1 MKKPQSTQQFIEWL
15 HHISMDETYVQ
26 DLFREYLRYHQLS
39 NTSECFEAE
48 LKAKQFT
55 ARPRPALTPQQ
66 LAELPRVYNFAGDDR
81 PRAAKESQMEQQI
94 RQLEKVYNVLGQT
107 SRQLFAI
114 AVDSVERL
122 AAVDDR
128 NPGEK
133 DSAATYKAQLGK
145 FHGVIMTEALAENSH
160 AWFNEANLDRV
171 KGEIAKGMKAKD
183 YTAVLESLVTL
194 RANALAVQPAFRRK
208 ILEQM
213 VKSDVFSS
221 QCEALVSLRN
231 HEVRTSALAL
241 ISMLAST
248 GKGVAYVLAPR
259 PELTVQSL
267 AAVARDEEPGSVTQR
282 FALGALQKIVTREE
296 SLCPGLLQSGLIGWI
311 VTAVLEKGLVTGEF
325 MHTFCLNFSSAL
337 LVNLLTGPAGLSYV
351 TLHPEEAVQICD
363 KLLEL
368 LIVDSLPTSVLLH
381 LLLVLASVTSQRSF
395 RAYLSQIRLIER
407 VSDIVERFS
416 QIKNEDAADPQT
428 RAAVL
433 DLCAFLHRL
442 TPDHEASRP
451 PREAAA
457 EDEQEELIFEC
468 FPDEVSLM

>member
-1 MKKPQSTQQFIEWL
+1 
-15 HHISMDETYVQ
+15 MDETYVQ

-66 LAELPRVYNFAGDDR
+66 LAELPRIYNFAGEDR
-81 PRAAKESQMEQQI
+81 PRAAKESMMEQQM

-128 NPGEK
+128 NPGDK

-145 FHGVIMTEALAENSH
+145 FHKVIMTEAPTENSH
-160 AWFNEANLDRV
+160 SWFSEANLDRV
-171 KGEIAKGMKAKD
+171 KGEITKGMKAKD
-183 YTAVLESLVTL
+183 YTAVLEQLVTL
-194 RANALAVQPAFRRK
+194 RANALDVQPAFRRK

-213 VKSDVFSS
+213 IKCDVFSS
-221 QCEALVSLRN
+221 QCETLVSLHN

-241 ISMLAST
+241 ISMLASI
-248 GKGVAYVLAPR
+248 GKGVACVLAPR
-259 PELTVQSL
+259 PEATVQSI

-282 FALGALQKIVTREE
+282 FALGALQKIITMEE
-296 SLCPGLLQSGLIGWI
+296 SLCPGLLESGLTGWI
-311 VTAVLEKGLVTGEF
+311 VSDVLERGLVTGEF
-325 MHTFCLNFSSAL
+325 MHSFCLDFGSAL

-351 TLHPEEAVQICD
+351 TLHLEETVQLCE

-368 LIVDSLPTSVLLH
+368 LIVDGLPTSVLLH
-381 LLLVLASVTSQRSF
+381 LLLVLASVTSQKSF
-395 RAYLSQIRLIER
+395 RAYLSQLRLIER
-407 VSDIVERFS
+407 VSDVVERFS
-416 QIKNEDAADPQT
+416 QMKTEDAADPQT
-428 RAAVL
+428 RATIL

-442 TPDHEASRP
+442 TPDHETSKP

-457 EDEQEELIFEC
+457 EDEQEEVVFEC